1 MGKWGLV
8 CCHNRGEFLNDLR
21 MWSGDGKIGAHISW
35 YYRLNICLRTVL
47 DLYRNMK
54 QRQFILLPHSNLFKC
69 PSLLLPVFPCFLSP
83 VPRDFMFESLSLG
96 VYFDFAIVKKWK
108 GLKLGAGAIQE
119 GVAILI
125 KRTWKREPRKSDF
138 PSFEAFSR
146 FSC

>member
-1 MGKWGLV
+1 MIIELFIGGFSWI
-8 CCHNRGEFLNDLR
+8 FL
-21 MWSGDGKIGAHISW
+21 G
-35 YYRLNICLRTVL
+35 
-47 DLYRNMK
+47 
-54 QRQFILLPHSNLFKC
+54 
-69 PSLLLPVFPCFLSP
+69 
-83 VPRDFMFESLSLG
+83 FMYEAFW

-125 KRTWKREPRKSDF
+125 KRTWKREPRKNNF